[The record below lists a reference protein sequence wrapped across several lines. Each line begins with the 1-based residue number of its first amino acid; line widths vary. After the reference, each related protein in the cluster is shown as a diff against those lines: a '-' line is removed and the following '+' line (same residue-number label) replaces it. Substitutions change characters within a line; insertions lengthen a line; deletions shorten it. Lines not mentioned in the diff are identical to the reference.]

1 MRACFQSRYLRGG
14 LPLFKTKLFEIG
26 RILLWSVIPAIIIT
40 LSLEALS
47 GRPLAILMAWTQ
59 SGRPPFPVSVLL
71 ISSLLLALNALTA
84 RPVISLLV
92 GGAPLLGLAAV
103 SGEKLRYLTQP
114 LFPWDL
120 MSIRQ
125 IADLLP
131 VLIKDASIKRAIIGL
146 VVFGVF
152 LVVLFIARRILMVR
166 SRISWPVRG
175 VAFAA
180 AAVPLSI
187 LVYSVLTVPSP
198 FSLKAFGIVNQTWNQ
213 NLNHNNNGFLLAF
226 LGNVQSA
233 IIRDPSDYARDKLPA
248 VLETVMGPNRELT
261 PVQRKDNATAPNVVI
276 VMSEAFWDP
285 TFLPSVQYSED
296 PLKFFHDLHG
306 KQKQN
311 YFMSPAFAGGTANV
325 EFEALTGFSNAF
337 LPSGSIPYQQYLT
350 RPVPSLASFFASMGY
365 DTAAIH
371 TYHGWFWN
379 RNKVYQHFGFNK
391 FIDIESFKTAP
402 RKGPYIADAALTDR
416 ILDEI
421 KEGTQPKFIFAVS
434 MENHSPYAPGRY
446 DTNKVKVSSST
457 LSPDLSNM
465 LEVYTQGVY
474 DADRA
479 LADLVKGIEASGE
492 PTLVLFF
499 GDHLPFLG
507 PNLDVYL
514 RTGFY
519 NSTEP
524 NPLIKLRRNPFVMW
538 SNFNAPTDGT
548 LMSPSFAPVLITRA
562 LGMKHPF
569 YTDFLGGVMED
580 WPVVGGELTQNKS
593 GAVTS
598 FEAVKTS
605 PKLKAYQWVQHDLM
619 FGREYSAPVLFGSSK
634 PLNSAAA
641 AQ

>member
-1 MRACFQSRYLRGG
+1 MLAGRTFANLMIW
-14 LPLFKTKLFEIG
+14 TKAG
-26 RILLWSVIPAIIIT
+26 T
-40 LSLEALS
+40 
-47 GRPLAILMAWTQ
+47 
-59 SGRPPFPVSVLL
+59 PPFAVSVLL
-71 ISSLLLALNALTA
+71 IGSLLLALNALTA
-84 RPVISLLV
+84 RPVISLLI

-120 MSIRQ
+120 MSVRQ

-146 VVFGVF
+146 IAFGVF
-152 LVVLFIARRILMVR
+152 LIVLFIARRFLMLR
-166 SRISWPVRG
+166 SRISWPVRA
-175 VAFAA
+175 VAFTGSV
-180 AAVPLSI
+180 VPLSI

-198 FSLKAFGIVNQTWNQ
+198 FSLRAFGIVNQTWNQ
-213 NLNHNNNGFLLAF
+213 NLNHHNNGFLLAF

-233 IIRDPSDYARDKLPA
+233 IIRAPSDYAQDKLPA
-248 VLETVMGPNRELT
+248 VLETVMGSKRDLT
-261 PVQRKDNATAPNVVI
+261 PVQRKENATAPNVVI

-285 TFLPSVQYSED
+285 TVLPSVQYSED
-296 PLKFFHDLHG
+296 PLKFFHSLHD

-350 RPVPSLASFFASMGY
+350 RPVPSLASLFASMGY

-391 FIDIESFKTAP
+391 FIDIESFKSAP
-402 RKGPYIADAALTDR
+402 RKGPYIADSALTDR
-416 ILDEI
+416 ILGEL

-446 DTNKVKVSSST
+446 GTNRVKVTSST
-457 LSPDLSNM
+457 LSPQLSDM

-479 LADLVKGIEASGE
+479 LEDLVKGIEASGE
-492 PTLVLFF
+492 PTVVLFF

-507 PNLDVYL
+507 PNLDVYA

-519 NSTEP
+519 NSSEP

-538 SNFNAPTDGT
+538 SNFDAPVDGG
-548 LMSPSFAPVLITRA
+548 LISPSFAPVLITRA

-569 YTDFLGGVMED
+569 YTDFLSGVMEE
-580 WPVVGGELTQNKS
+580 WPVVGGEITQNKS
-593 GAVTS
+593 GAVTP
-598 FEAVKTS
+598 FETVKTS

-619 FGREYSAPVLFGSSK
+619 FGREYSSPVLFGTFK
-634 PLNSAAA
+634 AVNSAAA
-641 AQ
+641 TSH